1 MEEIGEKILNSIY
14 GGQDPLVSIFGSIG
28 PDDIDKLVTEF
39 QHSPWAQLL
48 KPQSSSDK
56 KVEEN
61 PWVKLFTNNGQH
73 VNAPCVQKA
82 NVPCG
87 QKVNV
92 PCGQKQG
99 ECQEEATYHSLW
111 SQVRNK
117 EKSQYPPVD
126 IRVMETYV
134 GVYIDIPTV
143 PKELIQVSVRGKN
156 ELIIE
161 FDRDLYGNSSDSFLL
176 KERPSGSF
184 KRVIKLP
191 DGIDTNAKTYHK
203 DGVLLLEFSKLSCI
217 GDKTIK
223 KINIS

>member
-1 MEEIGEKILNSIY
+1 MEEIGEKILHSIY

-61 PWVKLFTNNGQH
+61 PWVKLFTNNGEH
-73 VNAPCVQKA
+73 A

-99 ECQEEATYHSLW
+99 ECPEKAKCHSLW
-111 SQVRNK
+111 SQVLNK
-117 EKSQYPPVD
+117 EKLQYPPVD

-134 GVYIDIPTV
+134 GVYIDLPGV
-143 PKELIQVSVRGKN
+143 SKQDIQLSVRGTD
-156 ELIIE
+156 EVIIE
-161 FDRDLYGNSSDSFLL
+161 FERHPYSISSDSFLM
-176 KERPSGSF
+176 KERPIGSF
-184 KRVIKLP
+184 KRVVKIP
-191 DGIDTNAKTYHK
+191 DGIDSQPYTTTHNN
-203 DGVLLLEFSKLSCI
+203 GVLEILFKKLNPLN
-217 GDKTIK
+217 DKTIK